1 MDKILNQIEYT
12 TLNSRAK
19 NCLIRY
25 LVHFIKTDNYS
36 KIIKPDNFKIEVYS
50 TSDKSTI
57 NKIYYSMVIKKSS
70 INPKFDIKK
79 NIQIYEKMNKF
90 VFPLKDECNNRIN
103 ENEISIKVDLIPS
116 LRNKMFINFEYFN
129 FFYYNGKIFHKFII
143 NPTYDDI
150 LKDDK
155 EKLFIYFTNIE
166 NKEETL
172 NLKNDLQKLVSMKDI
187 WKVLSYIYIIIPV
200 IDKNRAIEIYKKLPD
215 FVKSKNDNNF
225 KVSIIYLSDDLKD
238 GETIN
243 IFANFYKS
251 KKKKLFFYSEQK

>member
-1 MDKILNQIEYT
+1 MDKSTNQYENLSI
-12 TLNSRAK
+12 NSRAR

-79 NIQIYEKMNKF
+79 NIHLYEKMNKF
-90 VFPLKDECNNRIN
+90 FFPLKDECNNRIN
-103 ENEISIKVDLIPS
+103 ENEISIKVDLVPS

-129 FFYYNGKIFHKFII
+129 YFYYNGKIFHKFVLK
-143 NPTYDDI
+143 PSDGDI

-155 EKLFIYFTNIE
+155 EKLFIYFNNIE
-166 NKEETL
+166 NKLETL
-172 NLKNDLQKLVSMKDI
+172 ALKNDLQKLISMKDI

-200 IDKNRAIEIYKKLPD
+200 IDKNKAIEIYNKLPD
-215 FVKSKNDNNF
+215 FLRNKKDDNF
-225 KVSIIYLSDDLKD
+225 KISIIYLSDDIKD

-243 IFANFYKS
+243 IFANFYKT
-251 KKKKLFFYSEQK
+251 KNKNYFYFE